1 MALTTVGNL
10 VTATNRF
17 TGLDVGQ
24 KPAVI
29 YILEA
34 FNLKVRHTQLLQTL
48 SSRSFG
54 HYDV

>member
-54 HYDV
+54 HYDM